1 MNILKSGLFKYKLFR
16 GFAIAG
22 IIPLILMAVF
32 SYYNTSNIINK
43 KIDTYINQNLHVSAK
58 LIDSTLSSFVS
69 MTDFISQNEDV
80 QRILKKKVYSNY
92 DEKFDDVQT
101 IYKLTSSV
109 LSAQKLDVPI
119 YIAGRY
125 MYGRFSTTD
134 YFPPVYEYLDGDI
147 YKAIDS
153 TDKKFIFYIHRRAGG
168 KDSRDITLSIVRQ
181 IKNVQDGEKL
191 GYVIIDVYDDYF
203 DEVFNNEKMYSG
215 SNIYLMNKDGTIIT
229 DMVYKT
235 KTGFKFYSSYAD
247 IISSN
252 KSGQFTGSIGGKKS
266 MLYYDTLS
274 NSNLK
279 IVQTIPLS
287 SLYSD
292 RNAIVNTFLM
302 LLAFF
307 SMLAIAVSMLLAD
320 TISKPVNKLSML
332 MNRVE
337 KGDMDVNFDIK
348 SDDEIGRL
356 GRSFNRMVRE
366 VNRLIK
372 DVYEKQYL
380 LKEAELKSLKH
391 QIDPHFLYNTL
402 ESINWMSKLNN
413 NEGVSRAVIA
423 LGKLL
428 RYSMSNK
435 GDIVPVREEIEQV
448 KNYLEIQKLRFTD
461 RFQVIIEIED
471 DLYEKNMLKLLLQP
485 LIENAIV
492 HGLEQKRGK
501 GNLLIKGYI
510 EGQDIVF
517 EIRDDGVGMGNS
529 KVKGEGIGM
538 ENVGRRIKLQYG
550 DGYGIA
556 VLKEDVWTCV
566 RLVVP
571 DIGISVKENDQ
582 GIGG

>member
-1 MNILKSGLFKYKLFR
+1 MNILKRGLFKDKLFR

-58 LIDSTLSSFVS
+58 LIDSTLGGFVS

-80 QRILKKKVYSNY
+80 QRILKKKAYNNY

-109 LSAQKLDVPI
+109 LAAQKLDVPI
-119 YIAGRY
+119 YIAGEY
-125 MYGRFSTTD
+125 MYARFSTTD
-134 YFPPVYEYLDGDI
+134 YFPPVYEYLSGDI

-153 TDKKFIFYIHRRAGG
+153 ADKRFIYYIHRRAEG
-168 KDSRDITLSIVRQ
+168 KDSRDITLSIIRQ
-181 IKNVQDGEKL
+181 IRNVQDGERL

-203 DEVFNNEKMYSG
+203 DEVFSNEKGYSG
-215 SNIYLMNKDGTIIT
+215 SNIYLMDNNGTIIT

-235 KTGFKFYSSYAD
+235 KTGFKFYSGYAG

-252 KSGQFTGSIGGKKS
+252 KSGQFTCSIDGKRS

-279 IVQTIPLS
+279 IVQTIPIS

-292 RNAIVNTFLM
+292 RDVIVNTFLM
-302 LLAFF
+302 LIIFF
-307 SMLAIAVSMLLAD
+307 SILAIAVSMILAD
-320 TISKPVNKLSML
+320 TISKPVNKLSKL

-337 KGDMDVNFDIK
+337 KGDMDVNFDIN

-356 GRSFNRMVRE
+356 GRSFNRMVKE

-413 NEGVSRAVIA
+413 NEGVSSAVIA
-423 LGKLL
+423 LGRLL
-428 RYSMSNK
+428 RYTMSSK
-435 GDIVPVREEIEQV
+435 GDIVPISEEMEQV

-461 RFQVIIEIED
+461 RFQVSIEIEGS
-471 DLYEKNMLKLLLQP
+471 LYEKSMLKLLLQP
-485 LIENAIV
+485 LIENAII
-492 HGLEQKRGK
+492 HGLEQKIGK
-501 GNLLIKGYI
+501 GNLFIKGYLK
-510 EGQDIVF
+510 GQDIVF

-529 KVKGEGIGM
+529 RVKGEGIGM
-538 ENVGRRIKLQYG
+538 ENVDRRIKLQYG
-550 DGYGIA
+550 DGYGIS
-556 VLKEDVWTCV
+556 VIEEDGWTCV
-566 RLVVP
+566 KLMVP
-571 DIGISVKENDQ
+571 DIGGSVKEND
-582 GIGG
+582 